1 MFFFIDPQLRA
12 NNSSMKNPRMN
23 INRPARRN
31 PNTIAS
37 AAVALLS
44 VAVLPAC
51 EKQPGPAA
59 ANTTPHTASSTT
71 DTPNDTPDAAASEGT
86 QTYTVLGIVAQL
98 PEAGPPPKEFKIHHE
113 HIPTFIGKSG
123 EIFVNS
129 DGTPGMR
136 AMVMPFSDLA
146 PGVTLDGISTN
157 DKIEFTFVV
166 RWIEDA
172 AGNRSPRWQVTNI
185 TPMPADTEISF
196 DNKPS
201 P

>member
-1 MFFFIDPQLRA
+1 MNIARI
-12 NNSSMKNPRMN
+12 N
-23 INRPARRN
+23 INRQARGN
-31 PNTIAS
+31 PSAIAS
-37 AAVALLS
+37 AAIVLLGVAFLQ
-44 VAVLPAC
+44 AC
-51 EKQPGPAA
+51 EKQPDPAA
-59 ANTTPHTASSTT
+59 ANTTQHTASSTT
-71 DTPNDTPDAAASEGT
+71 DTPNDTPDAAASEDT

-123 EIFVNS
+123 EVFVNS

-146 PGVTLDGISTN
+146 PRVTLDGISAN

-172 AGNRSPRWQVTNI
+172 AGNRSPRWRVTNI